1 MIKKIFI
8 ITGESSG
15 DKIGSLIIKKL
26 KEKNLDIQFL
36 AIGGENI
43 KSEKIDCIFDIK
55 DISYM
60 GFIDVLKNIF
70 SIKAKI
76 NLTVK
81 KILEFNPDIIFSI
94 DSPDFSFRILNKVKN
109 VNCIFDIKEISYM
122 GFIDVFKNI
131 FNLMN
136 RFNYTIK
143 KILEFNPDII
153 FSIDSPDFSFRIL
166 KKIKKINNNIKTV
179 HLVAPHIWAWRESR
193 KKILFKFID
202 HLLLLFPFEKKY
214 FEGFIR
220 NSFVGH
226 PFLDHSVFRINKL
239 ENNQKKY
246 ITLCPGSRNSELNTF
261 IPIFIEVIKKINLD
275 SKFIFHIPT
284 TDNNINFINDYFQKS
299 KIDNYII
306 TVNET
311 EKNFYIQESILAISK
326 SGTITIDIC
335 KNLCPLIVVYRTSLL
350 NYLLIKPFVKTK
362 FGNII
367 NIIAQREIIPELIQ
381 DKCNSDEIYKKVKE
395 FIDNEILR
403 KELVIEYTKILQTI
417 IVPDSLEKI
426 SNYVIE

>member
-1 MIKKIFI
+1 MNRF
-8 ITGESSG
+8 
-15 DKIGSLIIKKL
+15 
-26 KEKNLDIQFL
+26 N
-36 AIGGENI
+36 
-43 KSEKIDCIFDIK
+43 
-55 DISYM
+55 Y
-60 GFIDVLKNIF
+60 
-70 SIKAKI
+70 
-76 NLTVK
+76 TVN
-81 KILEFNPDIIFSI
+81 KILEFKPDIIFSI
-94 DSPDFSFRILNKVKN
+94 D
-109 VNCIFDIKEISYM
+109 
-122 GFIDVFKNI
+122 
-131 FNLMN
+131 
-136 RFNYTIK
+136 T
-143 KILEFNPDII
+143 
-153 FSIDSPDFSFRIL
+153 PDFSFRIL

-226 PFLDHSVFRINKL
+226 FRINKL

-284 TDNNINFINDYFQKS
+284 TENNINFINDYFQKS

-335 KNLCPLIVVYRTSLL
+335 KNQCPLIVVYRTSLL

-417 IVPDSLEKI
+417 IVSDSLEKI

>member
-1 MIKKIFI
+1 
-8 ITGESSG
+8 
-15 DKIGSLIIKKL
+15 
-26 KEKNLDIQFL
+26 
-36 AIGGENI
+36 
-43 KSEKIDCIFDIK
+43 
-55 DISYM
+55 
-60 GFIDVLKNIF
+60 
-70 SIKAKI
+70 
-76 NLTVK
+76 
-81 KILEFNPDIIFSI
+81 
-94 DSPDFSFRILNKVKN
+94 
-109 VNCIFDIKEISYM
+109 
-122 GFIDVFKNI
+122 
-131 FNLMN
+131 
-136 RFNYTIK
+136 
-143 KILEFNPDII
+143 
-153 FSIDSPDFSFRIL
+153 
-166 KKIKKINNNIKTV
+166 
-179 HLVAPHIWAWRESR
+179 
-193 KKILFKFID
+193 LFKFID

-284 TDNNINFINDYFQKS
+284 TENNINFINDYFQKS

-335 KNLCPLIVVYRTSLL
+335 KNQCPLIVVYRTSLL

-417 IVPDSLEKI
+417 IVSDSLEKI